1 MQTALWVTSRMASAM
16 QGRFL
21 IPLLTGLLV
30 TGSAHACSRSFSTDL
45 DFAPDSADLE
55 KAEIVKLTEW
65 LDKWRRVFPR
75 FESVLVDGIAP
86 ANAEEAKTL
95 SRLRAE
101 VTTRAVR
108 QLLDGVPIRTSSH
121 LNWPSSKFKGGNYVG
136 IDLIPFQ
143 EDMPDCGKPIQAQ

>member
-1 MQTALWVTSRMASAM
+1 M
-16 QGRFL
+16 
-21 IPLLTGLLV
+21 
-30 TGSAHACSRSFSTDL
+30 

-75 FESVLVDGIAP
+75 FEGVLVDGIAP
-86 ANAEEAKTL
+86 ADAEDAEDAKTL

>member
-1 MQTALWVTSRMASAM
+1 MNAAAQC
-16 QGRFL
+16 RFL
-21 IPLLTGLLV
+21 IPFLAAMLAA
-30 TGSAHACSRSFSTDL
+30 GSSHACSRSFSIDL
-45 DFAPDSADLE
+45 DFAAGSAVLE
-55 KAEIVKLTEW
+55 KDEVVKLVAW
-65 LDKWRRVFPR
+65 LDTWRAVFPR
-75 FESVLVDGIAP
+75 FKGVLVDGIAP
-86 ANAEEAKTL
+86 ANGEDANAL

-121 LNWPSSKFKGGNYVG
+121 LNWPSSKFKGGNYAG